1 MVLFGGKS
9 KSAKSDATQGKV
21 NQPQDEHSV
30 PHLWL
35 LTEAGK
41 KKDEQ
46 PLPQQKVETLKS

>member
-46 PLPQQKVETLKS
+46 PQPQQKAETLKS